1 MRLVGALMGP
11 LAWLAAAAMHVTLWT
26 RRTTAPI
33 LYLAIYW
40 LLTSAS
46 SGAIIHNFLLN
57 GASHDYIEVYVYGVG
72 MFLSFIMSVVD
83 WLCFYDEVSILK
95 TSLSIMIQ

>member
-1 MRLVGALMGP
+1 MDP

-57 GASHDYIEVYVYGVG
+57 GASHDYIEVYVNGFG
-72 MFLSFIMSVVD
+72 MFLAFIMSVVD

-95 TSLSIMIQ
+95 TSLSILIK